1 MLKLPLIITSL
12 HSISDL
18 RMEMGRAYSLD
29 SETPG
34 QSFKSTCV
42 CVCVCALEQKGH
54 NNLGPVCCT
63 AGKINGDND
72 ENHLLMKI
80 TLTIL

>member
-1 MLKLPLIITSL
+1 MLILPLIITSL

-42 CVCVCALEQKGH
+42 YVCVCVPLNKKDIITWAPSVAQ
-54 NNLGPVCCT
+54 LGRLME
-63 AGKINGDND
+63 IM
-72 ENHLLMKI
+72 MKI
-80 TLTIL
+80 TF